1 MRRYEKYK
9 DSGIEWIGE
18 IPEHWE
24 IKKIKHL
31 TKLIGGYAFKS
42 EFFSLEG
49 IPVIRIGDISDNI
62 NFELCNKIISE
73 DISIE
78 FFLNQYDTLIALS
91 GATVGKAC
99 YINKTPPK
107 AYVNQRVAKIPF
119 QNKFLFYIIT
129 SSYIQKQI
137 ILTSLGSAQENIS
150 NSQIENLDIAL
161 TNISSEQTAIATY
174 LDQKTAEIDAL
185 ITDKKRLLELYE
197 EEKSAIINEA
207 VTKGLASTRL
217 ASTGS
222 AALGG
227 GGLKEKKVL
236 DETPALGGV
245 KMKDSG
251 IEWMGEIPA
260 HWEVK
265 RLRHLL
271 SEKLMYGANESAEE
285 ENVDDPRYIRI
296 TDFRNDGVL
305 KNDTFKSLPY
315 EKAKDYILKEGDIL
329 FARSG
334 ATVGKTFQFKNFLGL
349 ACFAGYLIKASPNP
363 DLLLSDYL
371 YFFTKSGIYEDWKN
385 SIFNQA
391 TIQNIGADKYAN
403 LEIPTPPTITEQIQ
417 ITEFISNELQR
428 IDTKKEKTQKL
439 IDLLTEYRT
448 ALISEVVT
456 GKVKVV

>member
-217 ASTGS
+217 ASTSS
-222 AALGG
+222 A
-227 GGLKEKKVL
+227 
-236 DETPALGGV
+236 TRGGV